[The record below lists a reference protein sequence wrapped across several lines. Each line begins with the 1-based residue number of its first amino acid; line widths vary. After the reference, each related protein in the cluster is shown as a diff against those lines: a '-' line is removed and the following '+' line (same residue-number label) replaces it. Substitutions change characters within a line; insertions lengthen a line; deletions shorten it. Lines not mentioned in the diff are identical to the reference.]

1 MRIGM
6 SCTQET
12 LRVLPLNP
20 LMPDERLEAVSR
32 GIDLNMLNFRR
43 HLERMARSSSPVKAV
58 PRH

>member
-1 MRIGM
+1 M

-43 HLERMARSSSPVKAV
+43 HLERMARSSAPVKAV